1 MGIIDGLIQGVTK
14 LSESPIAGDL
24 ANAIDK
30 VGNAIIN
37 HDQIA
42 AKKQVDK
49 LANQNPDGSVFLIK
63 KMKQYAWSDKLIL
76 YDQNE
81 TPKYRVKG
89 AVASLKRHL
98 LLYDYATDK
107 KLGSVKEKLITIKIE
122 LSLKTDYKDFIFEID
137 GVKIGTVTAA
147 TKIAK
152 RTYEIGFNDWKVNG
166 NLIGTNFSVIDGS
179 GKKVLSF
186 TDRSFVQGY
195 YTLSITKP
203 ENEILG
209 ILLALALF
217 IDYSNSKLEDVAQE
231 WEDIKDKILL

>member
-76 YDQNE
+76 YDQM
-81 TPKYRVKG
+81 
-89 AVASLKRHL
+89 
-98 LLYDYATDK
+98 YDYATDK